1 MTAVIDTCVIID
13 ALQNREPFSAD
24 AQKLFLAVSNRQFC
38 GVLTAKSITDI
49 FYILRR
55 SLHNDALTKECVHK
69 LFVLFDIA
77 DTFAVDCQIA
87 LGAETKDFED
97 AVMIETAKRIG
108 ADCIVTRNLRYYS
121 STDISV
127 FSPSDFLEKLVENEK
142 N

>member
-1 MTAVIDTCVIID
+1 MIAVIDTCVIID

-24 AQKLFLAVSNRQFC
+24 AQKLFIAVSNQHFC

-55 SLHNDALTKECVHK
+55 SLHNDSLTKECIYK
-69 LFVLFDIA
+69 LFMLFDIS

-87 LGAETKDFED
+87 LGAETKDYED

-108 ADCIVTRNLRYYS
+108 ADCIITRNLKDYTAADIPVYS
-121 STDISV
+121 
-127 FSPSDFLEKLVENEK
+127 PADFLSRLSENE
-142 N
+142 

>member
-24 AQKLFLAVSNRQFC
+24 AQKLFLSVSNRQFD

-55 SLHNDALTKECVHK
+55 NLHNDVLTKECIHK
-69 LFVLFDIA
+69 LFVLFNIV

-87 LGAETKDFED
+87 LGAETKDYED

-108 ADCIVTRNLRYYS
+108 ADCIITRNLKDY
-121 STDISV
+121 TAAGISV
-127 FSPSDFLEKLVENEK
+127 YSPADFLSKLTENE
-142 N
+142 

>member
-13 ALQNREPFSAD
+13 ALQSREPFLAD
-24 AQKLFLAVSNRQFC
+24 AQKLFLAVSNRQFD
-38 GVLTAKSITDI
+38 GILTAKSITDI

-55 SLHNDALTKECVHK
+55 SLHNDALTKECIHK

-87 LGAETKDFED
+87 LGAQTKDYED

-108 ADCIVTRNLRYYS
+108 ADCIITRNLKDYTAVGIPVYS
-121 STDISV
+121 
-127 FSPSDFLEKLVENEK
+127 PADFLSRLTENE
-142 N
+142 

>member
-24 AQKLFLAVSNRQFC
+24 AQKLFLAVSNRQFN

-55 SLHNDALTKECVHK
+55 GLHSDSLTKECIHK
-69 LFVLFDIA
+69 LFLLFDVA
-77 DTFAVDCQIA
+77 DTYAVDCQIA
-87 LGAETKDFED
+87 LGAETKDYED

-108 ADCIVTRNLRYYS
+108 ADCIITRNLKDYISAEIPVYS
-121 STDISV
+121 
-127 FSPSDFLEKLVENEK
+127 PEDFLDKLTENE
-142 N
+142 

>member
-24 AQKLFLAVSNRQFC
+24 AQKIFLAVSNRQFN
-38 GVLTAKSITDI
+38 GVITANSITDI

-55 SLHNDALTKECVHK
+55 GLHSEPLTRDCIHK
-69 LFVLFDIA
+69 LFLLFDIA

-87 LGAETKDFED
+87 LGSEIKDYED

-108 ADCIVTRNLRYYS
+108 ADCIVTRKLKDYS
-121 STDISV
+121 TAEIFV
-127 FSPSDFLEKLVENEK
+127 YSPAEFLDKLAEYE
-142 N
+142 